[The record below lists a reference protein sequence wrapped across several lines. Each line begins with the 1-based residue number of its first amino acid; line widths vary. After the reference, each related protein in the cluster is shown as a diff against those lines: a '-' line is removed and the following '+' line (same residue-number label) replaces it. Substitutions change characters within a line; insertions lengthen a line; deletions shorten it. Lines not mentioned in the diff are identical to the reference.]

1 MKYINAKSI
10 LPKEV
15 LKLIQKYA
23 DGEYLYI
30 PRIEGKE
37 RSWGEKNGTK
47 SRLIKRDR
55 EIYKEYQKGQTY
67 ADLSAAYFLSVK
79 SIQRIVSKEKNM
91 D

>member
-1 MKYINAKSI
+1 MNYINAKSI

-37 RSWGEKNGTK
+37 KSWGEKNETK
-47 SRLIKRDR
+47 SRLINRDR
-55 EIYKEYQKGQTY
+55 EIYNEYQKGQTY
-67 ADLSAAYFLSVK
+67 ADLSTAYFLSVK
-79 SIQRIVSKEKNM
+79 SIQRIVNKEKNM